1 MVRFVRCSLV
11 FVNPEVAID
20 SLPAAER
27 VAWRPLDSRYLPR
40 VLLGQAIRW
49 AIILGVAGVAQVLL
63 TPLAPPW
70 LTQWPLVPLLWALLG
85 LAALRALLW
94 PFVSVPRCGYAV
106 RDKDIL
112 YKTGVLWRNNQ
123 VVPFNRVQHAV
134 NSHGPLDRYFH
145 LATLTVNTAGG
156 GLSVPGLAEDV
167 AERLRV
173 HIVAKLRAAAEA
185 EAASLSDPSPQP
197 APPAGEPP
205 A

>member
-1 MVRFVRCSLV
+1 MARFVRCPFV
-11 FVNPEVAID
+11 FVNPEVSID

-27 VAWRPLDSRYLPR
+27 VEWRPLDSSFLPR
-40 VLLGQAIRW
+40 LLLGQAIRW
-49 AIILGVAGVAQVLL
+49 LIILGVAGVAQVLL

-70 LTQWPLVPLLWALLG
+70 LTQWPLVPLLWGVLG

-112 YKTGVLWRNNQ
+112 YKAGVLWRNNQ

-134 NSHGPLDRYFH
+134 NSHGPLDRHFH

-156 GLSVPGLAEDV
+156 SLSVPGLGEDV

-173 HIVAKLRAAAEA
+173 HIVARLRAAAEA
-185 EAASLSDPSPQP
+185 EAATASAASSQP
-197 APPAGEPP
+197 APPPGEPP

>member
-1 MVRFVRCSLV
+1 M

-27 VAWRPLDSRYLPR
+27 VAWRPLDSRYLLR
-40 VLLGQAIRW
+40 VLVGRVIVWMIALCATGLAQ
-49 AIILGVAGVAQVLL
+49 GPVAHF
-63 TPLAPPW
+63 APPW
-70 LTQWPLVPLLWALLG
+70 ATQPPLVTLLWTVLC

-94 PFVSVPRCGYAV
+94 PFLSVPRCGYAV

-112 YKTGVLWRNNQ
+112 YKSGVLWRTNQ

-134 NSHGPLDRYFH
+134 NSHAPLDRYFH
-145 LATLTVNTAGG
+145 LATLAVYTAGG
-156 GLSVPGLAEDV
+156 AGGLSIPGLGEDV

-173 HIVAKLRAAAEA
+173 YIVAKLPDAAET
-185 EAASLSDPSPQP
+185 EASANTNPRPE
-197 APPAGEPP
+197 PPAGGPP